1 MQLESRRGRRFLL
14 LNFADN
20 VATLLDDNLE
30 VDCLENNTTI
40 ISDIP
45 FGHKVSLSFI
55 AEGEPIIKY
64 GVKIGTATKS
74 IEQGEHVHVH
84 NCK

>member
-1 MQLESRRGRRFLL
+1 MQLESTRGRRFVV

-20 VATLLDDNLE
+20 VATLLDDDLDT
-30 VDCLENNTTI
+30 DCLEDKTLI
-40 ISDIP
+40 KLGIP

-55 AEGEPIIKY
+55 AEGEPIVKY
-64 GVKIGTATKS
+64 GVEIGTATKS

>member
-1 MQLESRRGRRFLL
+1 MQLESTRGRRFVV

-20 VATLLDDNLE
+20 VATLLDDDLDT
-30 VDCLENNTTI
+30 DCLENNTFI
-40 ISDIP
+40 ELGIP

-55 AEGEPIIKY
+55 AEGEPIVKY
-64 GVKIGTATKS
+64 GVEIGTATKS

>member
-1 MQLESRRGRRFLL
+1 MQLESTRGRRFVV

-20 VATLLDDNLE
+20 VATLLDDDLDT
-30 VDCLENNTTI
+30 DCLENKALI
-40 ISDIP
+40 ELGIP

-55 AEGEPIIKY
+55 AEGEPIVKY
-64 GVKIGTATKS
+64 GVEIGTATKS
-74 IEQGEHVHVH
+74 IKQGEHIHVH

>member
-1 MQLESRRGRRFLL
+1 MQLARTRGRRFVV
-14 LNFADN
+14 LNVADN
-20 VATLLDDNLE
+20 VATLLDDNLDT
-30 VDCLENNTTI
+30 DCLENNTFI
-40 ISDIP
+40 ELGIS

-55 AEGEPIIKY
+55 AEGEPIVKY
-64 GVKIGTATKS
+64 GVEIGTATKS

>member
-14 LNFADN
+14 LNVTDN
-20 VATLLDDNLE
+20 VATLLDDNLKM
-30 VDCLENNTTI
+30 DCLENNTI
-40 ISDIP
+40 IQSGIP

-55 AEGEPIIKY
+55 AKGSPIVKY
-64 GVKIGTATKS
+64 GVEIGTATKS

>member
-1 MQLESRRGRRFLL
+1 MQLESRRGRRFLV
-14 LNFADN
+14 LNFSDN
-20 VATLLDDNLE
+20 VATLLDDNLRM
-30 VDCLENNTTI
+30 DCLENKTVI
-40 ISDIP
+40 KSGIP
-45 FGHKVSLSFI
+45 FGHKVSLSLI

>member
-20 VATLLDDNLE
+20 VATLLDDNLK

-40 ISDIP
+40 KLDIP

-64 GVKIGTATKS
+64 GVEIGTATKS

>member
-1 MQLESRRGRRFLL
+1 MQLESTRGRRFVV

-20 VATLLDDNLE
+20 VATLLDDDLDTN
-30 VDCLENNTTI
+30 CLENMTFI
-40 ISDIP
+40 ELGIP

-55 AEGEPIIKY
+55 AEGEPIVKY
-64 GVKIGTATKS
+64 GVEIGTATKS
-74 IEQGEHVHVH
+74 IEQGDHVHVH

>member
-1 MQLESRRGRRFLL
+1 MQLERTQGRRFVV

-20 VATLLDDNLE
+20 VATLLDDDLDT
-30 VDCLENNTTI
+30 DCLENKTCI
-40 ISDIP
+40 ELGIP

-55 AEGEPIIKY
+55 AKGEPIVKY
-64 GVKIGTATKS
+64 GVEIGTATNS